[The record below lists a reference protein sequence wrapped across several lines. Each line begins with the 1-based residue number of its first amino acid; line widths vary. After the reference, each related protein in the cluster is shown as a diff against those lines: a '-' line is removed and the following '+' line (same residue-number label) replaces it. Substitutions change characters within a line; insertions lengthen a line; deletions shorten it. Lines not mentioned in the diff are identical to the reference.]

1 MLRSKPLV
9 VLLVAMLV
17 ASLAAPGRSAP
28 TPVPGGANQL
38 SAIEGSV
45 GKTLFNGEYRLKVT
59 TVRELSAQE
68 TAALPAGS
76 GAGPD
81 QKVILFQAMIR
92 NGTNHTVFGRITIS
106 YADADDV
113 VHSNGV
119 SGTSGF
125 GNTVPG
131 AAQRFKLTMPV
142 PKDFNPTKVIVSF
155 FSVPERKPFRIKLGK
170 LSDEK

>member
-1 MLRSKPLV
+1 MLRIKPLV

-17 ASLAAPGRSAP
+17 GSLAAPGRSAP

-45 GKTLFNGEYRLKVT
+45 GKTLFNGEYRLKVI

-68 TAALPAGS
+68 AAALPAGS
-76 GAGPD
+76 GAGAD
-81 QKVILFQAMIR
+81 QKIILFVAMIR
-92 NGTNHTVFGRITIS
+92 NGTNRTVFGGIRIS

-113 VHSNGV
+113 VQS
-119 SGTSGF
+119 SGISGSSDF
-125 GNTVPG
+125 GNTPPG

-142 PKDFNPTKVIVSF
+142 PKDFVPTKLIVSF
-155 FSVPERKPFRIKLGK
+155 AFEPKYKPFRIVLPK
-170 LSDEK
+170 LSDAK